1 MTTTKAVLT
10 ATLFQQLGLNKREAK
25 DMVDRF
31 FEVFTADM
39 LFAARARN
47 ISVNQAVTLASL
59 IEKEAAVAEERAL
72 ISAVFHNRLRRGML
86 LQSDPTSAGEGRGG
100 DDRLVFDSPLAVWFR
115 VDASA
120 RMAFV
125 LSVGPSRG

>member
-1 MTTTKAVLT
+1 MNFTVIWRPKALAELAELWAESLDRSGMT
-10 ATLFQQLGLNKREAK
+10 
-25 DMVDRF
+25 
-31 FEVFTADM
+31 
-39 LFAARARN
+39 AASHR
-47 ISVNQAVTLASL
+47 IDL
-59 IEKEAAVAEERAL
+59 
-72 ISAVFHNRLRRGML
+72 L